1 MSAEHLADADAL
13 FPPTRRADGM
23 VSTPVSLETL
33 ASGNSINRTTQRRLM
48 LVAGRSAPGLAAR
61 IAKSLEVE
69 LGGVDMEQFENGS
82 RACRYEESVRGADVF
97 IVQTA
102 TPPLDE
108 HLIELLVMINAARL
122 ASAKRIIAVIPRFF
136 YAGSDRKSQ
145 PREPITARLVAEMLE
160 CAGAT
165 RVLTMDLHAGQ
176 VQGFFTIPVDHM
188 TALPL
193 LAEHF
198 RERCASEDV
207 VVVSP
212 DTGRTKL
219 AGRFADML
227 DVPLV
232 VLNRDSQAARAA
244 GRPAVIGGVD
254 GKAAVLLDDIIDSGE
269 TLISGAT
276 ALRAAGAS
284 RVFACATHG
293 VFSGDA
299 AARLTAS
306 EIETIVVT
314 DTVPQPTGAAKI
326 EMLTVSGVLAHSIR
340 NVFTDTS
347 VSAIFA
353 GTNELF

>member
-1 MSAEHLADADAL
+1 MSTD
-13 FPPTRRADGM
+13 PTFAKSISRATD
-23 VSTPVSLETL
+23 
-33 ASGNSINRTTQRRLM
+33 RRLM
-48 LVAGRSAPGLAAR
+48 LFTGRSNPDLAAR
-61 IAKSLEVE
+61 IAENLGVE
-69 LGGVDMEQFENGS
+69 LGAVDRELFENAV
-82 RACRYEESVRGADVF
+82 RACRFEESVRGADVF

-108 HLIELLVMINAARL
+108 HLIELLVMINAAKL

-136 YAGSDRKSQ
+136 YAGYDRKSQ

-198 RERCASEDV
+198 RERCAGGDI

-227 DVPLV
+227 GVPLV

-244 GRPAVIGGVD
+244 GKPAVIGGVD
-254 GKAAVLLDDIIDSGE
+254 GKTAVLLDDIIDSGE

-293 VFSGDA
+293 VFSGNA

-306 EIETIVVT
+306 EIEAIVVT
-314 DTVPQPTGAAKI
+314 DTVPQPARAAKI
-326 EMLTVSGVLAHSIR
+326 EMLTASGVLAHSIR

>member
-1 MSAEHLADADAL
+1 MTAGSRSID
-13 FPPTRRADGM
+13 RATD
-23 VSTPVSLETL
+23 
-33 ASGNSINRTTQRRLM
+33 RRL
-48 LVAGRSAPGLAAR
+48 LLFAGRSSPDLAAR
-61 IAKSLEVE
+61 IAQSLEVE
-69 LGGVDMEQFENGS
+69 LSAVNMEQFENGE
-82 RACRYEESVRGADVF
+82 RACRFEESVRGADVF
-97 IVQTA
+97 ILQTA

-108 HLIELLVMINAARL
+108 HLIELLVMINAAKL

-136 YAGSDRKSQ
+136 YAGYDRKSR
-145 PREPITARLVAEMLE
+145 PREPVTARLVAEMLE

-193 LAEHF
+193 LADHF
-198 RERCASEDV
+198 RERCANEEV

-227 DVPLV
+227 GVPLV
-232 VLNRDSQAARAA
+232 VLNRDSLAARAA
-244 GRPAVIGGVD
+244 GRPGVIGTVT
-254 GKAAVLLDDIIDSGE
+254 GKTAILLDDIIDSGE
-269 TLISGAT
+269 TLISGAA
-276 ALRAAGAS
+276 ALRDAGAS

-299 AARLTAS
+299 TTLLAASA
-306 EIETIVVT
+306 IETIVIT
-314 DTVPQPTGAAKI
+314 DTVPLADRTAEI
-326 EMLTVSGVLAHSIR
+326 DVLTASGVLAQSIAS
-340 NVFTDTS
+340 VFTDTS

>member
-1 MSAEHLADADAL
+1 VI
-13 FPPTRRADGM
+13 T
-23 VSTPVSLETL
+23 T
-33 ASGNSINRTTQRRLM
+33 NRTTHRRLM
-48 LVAGRSAPGLAAR
+48 LFSGRSSPGLAAR
-61 IAKSLEVE
+61 IAASLEVE
-69 LGGVDMEQFENGS
+69 LGGVDMELFENGA

-108 HLIELLVMINAARL
+108 HLIELLVMINAAKL

-136 YAGSDRKSQ
+136 YAGHDRKSRS
-145 PREPITARLVAEMLE
+145 REPITARLVAEMIE

-193 LAEHF
+193 LADHF
-198 RERCASEDV
+198 QARCANEDV

-219 AGRFADML
+219 AGRFAGML
-227 DVPLV
+227 GVPLV
-232 VLNRDSQAARAA
+232 VLNRDSRAARAA
-244 GRPAVIGGVD
+244 GKPGVIGAVQD
-254 GKAAVLLDDIIDSGE
+254 RAAILLDDIIDSGE
-269 TLISGAT
+269 TLISGAA
-276 ALRAAGAS
+276 ALRDAGAS
-284 RVFACATHG
+284 RVFAGATHG

-299 AARLTAS
+299 AARLAAS
-306 EIETIVVT
+306 AIETIVIT
-314 DTVPQPTGAAKI
+314 DTVPLSVGTSGI
-326 EMLTVSGVLAHSIR
+326 EVVTASSILAHSIK

-347 VSAIFA
+347 VSAIFEGA
-353 GTNELF
+353 NELF

>member
-1 MSAEHLADADAL
+1 ML
-13 FPPTRRADGM
+13 F
-23 VSTPVSLETL
+23 
-33 ASGNSINRTTQRRLM
+33 
-48 LVAGRSAPGLAAR
+48 AGRSCPGLAAR
-61 IAKSLEVE
+61 IAESLETE
-69 LGGVDMEQFENGS
+69 LGGVDMELFENGA
-82 RACRYEESVRGADVF
+82 RACRYEASVRGADVF

-122 ASAKRIIAVIPRFF
+122 ASAKRVIAVIPRFF
-136 YAGSDRKSQ
+136 YAGHDRKSR
-145 PREPITARLVAEMLE
+145 PREPVTARLVAEMLE

-193 LAEHF
+193 FAAHF
-198 RERCASEDV
+198 RERCAHEDV

-219 AGRFADML
+219 AGRFAEML
-227 DVPLV
+227 GVPLV
-232 VLNRDSQAARAA
+232 VLNRDSRAARAA
-244 GRPAVIGGVD
+244 GRPAVIGAVA
-254 GKAAVLLDDIIDSGE
+254 GKAAILLDDIIDSGE

-276 ALRAAGAS
+276 ALRAAGAA

-299 AARLTAS
+299 SARLDSSA
-306 EIETIVVT
+306 IETIVVT
-314 DTVPQPTGAAKI
+314 DTVPLSAGTAKI
-326 EMLTVSGVLAHSIR
+326 ETLTASGVLAHSIK

-353 GTNELF
+353 GANELF

>member
-1 MSAEHLADADAL
+1 MAPPPPIEEQVPTSRGSISLATKRRMIL
-13 FPPTRRADGM
+13 F
-23 VSTPVSLETL
+23 
-33 ASGNSINRTTQRRLM
+33 
-48 LVAGRSAPGLAAR
+48 AGRSSPGLAAR
-61 IAKSLEVE
+61 IAENLEVE

-122 ASAKRIIAVIPRFF
+122 ASAKRVIAVIPRFF
-136 YAGSDRKSQ
+136 YAGYDRKSR
-145 PREPITARLVAEMLE
+145 PREPVTARLVAAMFE

-198 RERCASEDV
+198 RERCADDEV

-227 DVPLV
+227 GAPLV
-232 VLNRDSQAARAA
+232 VLNRDSQSARAA
-244 GRPAVIGGVD
+244 GKPSVIGAVE
-254 GKAAVLLDDIIDSGE
+254 GKAAILLDDIIDSGE
-269 TLISGAT
+269 TLITGAA
-276 ALRAAGAS
+276 ALRDAGAS
-284 RVFACATHG
+284 RVFAGATHG

-299 AARLTAS
+299 TARLAAS
-306 EIETIVVT
+306 ELETIVIT
-314 DTVPQPTGAAKI
+314 DTVPQPRRVGKI
-326 EMLTVSGVLAHSIR
+326 ETLTAAEVLAHSIK
-340 NVFTDTS
+340 NVFTDAS
-347 VSAIFA
+347 VSAIFSGA
-353 GTNELF
+353 NELF